1 MKFHVYYNEFG
12 EPLAHIEIDAIDTAT
27 VSAALTVAVRERIK
41 WIGEQKDK
49 KYQDDR
55 MRVFSELAALSGAFD
70 LVQQTLWPL
79 HEAFVEGL
87 ECDCGCE
94 EEESDG
100 AHA

>member
-1 MKFHVYYNEFG
+1 MKLHIHYNEFD
-12 EPLAHIEIDAIDTAT
+12 EPLAHVEMTVFDALH
-27 VSAALTVAVRERIK
+27 VSSALTVAVRDRIK

-87 ECDCGCE
+87 ECDCCE
-94 EEESDG
+94 DEEDSDVV
-100 AHA
+100 